1 MKEKIAILVLIV
13 IFSTL
18 YVYPSAGEEE
28 IILGSYKLILRNNGS
43 LDIIGKNGRILPGLG
58 FALWMKGWIDFTHQS
73 WWENGEIRVSPG
85 VLRAEGIKEYGGT
98 TLSYRVE
105 VFTGSWRKAVLIKA
119 SIDIGVEL
127 EALAWGSWSLETRKM
142 WAKTW
147 IFYTFAEKTELR
159 FAREISKT
167 PIYLKRHV
175 IAVVL
180 PEEELALIPLTLT
193 SVSVEDERNWGSS
206 SFSLRFWLE
215 DSSIELL
222 IVEYDDFDLDSF
234 ISIVKGVLFTKN
246 REIIEEFAQNMLEGK
261 IDEAYALTE
270 PPLKELPSPP
280 WLETGNLSI
289 VNEKGEYVLLQGV
302 NYMGLEFGWFG
313 HSEEDFKR
321 IASWGFNV
329 VRLPIGWAYIE
340 PEPGVINEEY
350 LKIVDWMIYWAKKH
364 GLYVVLDMH
373 QWRWSSRYGG
383 CGFPD
388 RIVPDAQNYLEAS
401 VKFFKNKELWKE
413 FAEVWKIVAERY
425 RNESTI
431 AAYDVF
437 NEPMP
442 RYDLLPEEEFVKLVE
457 EFYKYVFEEIRKV
470 DEKHILM
477 YMPVW
482 GGELDAVP
490 WITGENIVL
499 TIHFYVGG
507 TWDGKTGYEKTS
519 FLELKSAVQKC
530 AELGLERRV
539 PVWIGEFGV
548 GSGAYRAADWV
559 RDVLNLFGEYGLGY
573 AWWTYWRD
581 VDGFGLLYPN
591 GEEKEHIM
599 NVLDRPRVL
608 SSTCKPSRIFFNTG
622 NGDFTTCLEVE
633 KEKCRALIYLPRR
646 HYDNSF
652 ILSMPASHVYRF
664 DDKSRIL
671 EIIVKNGEVS
681 VVEIRISK
689 SLEEKYALPIV
700 IVLSSFIIFVL
711 VVAYRA
717 SYRAVVKCDQGNTR
731 TSAGKTFVDGR
742 ALGAANAVDDI

>member
-1 MKEKIAILVLIV
+1 MKEKTAILAFILILS
-13 IFSTL
+13 IF
-18 YVYPSAGEEE
+18 YAYPSAGEEE
-28 IILGSYKLILRNNGS
+28 IALGRHKLILRNNGS
-43 LDIIGKNGRILPGLG
+43 LDIVKEGEEILPSLG
-58 FALWMKGWIDFTHQS
+58 FALWKKGWTDFTHQS
-73 WWENGEIRVSPG
+73 WWKNGEIRVSPG

-98 TLSYRVE
+98 ILSYRIE
-105 VFTGSWRKAVLIKA
+105 VLTGSWKKAILIKA
-119 SIDIGVEL
+119 SIDIDVGL
-127 EALAWGSWSLETRKM
+127 EALAWGSWSLETSKM

-147 IFYTFAEKTELR
+147 IFYTFVEKTEVC
-159 FAREISKT
+159 FPREIFRT
-167 PIYLKRHV
+167 PIYSKRHI
-175 IAVVL
+175 IAVIL
-180 PEEELALIPLTLT
+180 PEERLALIPLTLT

-222 IVEYDDFDLDSF
+222 IVEYDDFDLNTF
-234 ISIVKGVLFTKN
+234 ISIVKGVLFIKN
-246 REIIEEFAQNMLEGK
+246 REIIEEFVQNMLEGK

-270 PPLKELPSPP
+270 PPLKELPNSQ
-280 WLETGNLSI
+280 WLKTGNLSI
-289 VNEKGEYVLLQGV
+289 VNENEEYVLLQGV

-321 IASWGFNV
+321 IASWSFNV

-340 PEPGVINEEY
+340 PKPGVINEEY

-373 QWRWSSRYGG
+373 QWKWSSKYGG
-383 CGFPD
+383 CGFPNWV
-388 RIVPDAQNYLEAS
+388 IPDAKDYLEAS
-401 VKFFKNKELWKE
+401 VKFFKNRESWRE
-413 FAEVWKIVAERY
+413 FAEVWKIIAERY
-425 RNESTI
+425 RDESAV

-442 RYDLLPEEEFVKLVE
+442 RYDLLSKGEFVKLVE
-457 EFYKYVFEEIRKV
+457 EFYKYIFEEIRKV

-490 WITGENIVL
+490 RITGENIVL

-548 GSGAYRAADWV
+548 GSGAYRAADWA

-581 VDGFGLLYPN
+581 VDSFGLLYPN

-608 SSTCKPSRIFFNTG
+608 SSTCKPSRIFFNTR
-622 NGDFTTCLEVE
+622 NGDFTTRLEVK

-646 HYDNSF
+646 HYNNSF
-652 ILSMPASHVYRF
+652 ILSIPASHVYRF

-671 EIIVKNGEVS
+671 EIIIKKGEAS
-681 VVEIRISK
+681 IVEMRISK
-689 SLEEKYALPIV
+689 SLEEKRSLPIV

-717 SYRAVVKCDQGNTR
+717 SYKAVVKWDQRNTR

-742 ALGAANAVDDI
+742 VLGAANAVDDI